1 MQPEAEAPSPAP
13 QAPAL
18 AEVEHEREPQADRTV
33 VPGDPRGPKRPA
45 HHGLRIQFESR
56 PGDEQLGR
64 LVESTVWV
72 NTAHPA
78 YGRATA
84 MRADAYHVALT
95 VAMALAPLT
104 VEPADAHG
112 FVIAFLTRWG
122 KTGGHN
128 GRREKRR

>member
-1 MQPEAEAPSPAP
+1 
-13 QAPAL
+13 
-18 AEVEHEREPQADRTV
+18 
-33 VPGDPRGPKRPA
+33 
-45 HHGLRIQFESR
+45 
-56 PGDEQLGR
+56 
-64 LVESTVWV
+64 
-72 NTAHPA
+72 
-78 YGRATA
+78 

-112 FVIAFLTRWG
+112 FVIAFQTRWG

>member
-1 MQPEAEAPSPAP
+1 MQPEAEAGPPSP
-13 QAPAL
+13 QAPAS
-18 AEVEHEREPQADRTV
+18 ADAEHEREPQAHRTV

-45 HHGLRIQFESR
+45 HHRLRIQFESR
-56 PGDEQLGR
+56 PGDDQLGR

-84 MRADAYHVALT
+84 TRADAYHVALT

-104 VEPADAHG
+104 VEPADAHQ
-112 FVIAFLTRWG
+112 FVTAFLTRWG
-122 KTGGHN
+122 ETGHN
-128 GRREKRR
+128 GRRAKRR